1 MVFNND
7 FNYLKHQLNLTHS
20 SLFDLEPFIDTTLFD
35 LDPFIE
41 TSFDLEPFIDKT
53 LFDLD
58 PFIDTSF
65 DLDRCINTTFDH
77 DLFIDTIMTGCFF
90 CVRVCRFYIDDV
102 IFVNKIFRKRAY
114 LTIELHSIQRNQNK
128 KDKSTMVECV
138 FSFL

>member
-20 SLFDLEPFIDTTLFD
+20 SLFDLEPFIDT
-35 LDPFIE
+35 
-41 TSFDLEPFIDKT
+41 T

-102 IFVNKIFRKRAY
+102 IFVNKI
-114 LTIELHSIQRNQNK
+114 
-128 KDKSTMVECV
+128 
-138 FSFL
+138 